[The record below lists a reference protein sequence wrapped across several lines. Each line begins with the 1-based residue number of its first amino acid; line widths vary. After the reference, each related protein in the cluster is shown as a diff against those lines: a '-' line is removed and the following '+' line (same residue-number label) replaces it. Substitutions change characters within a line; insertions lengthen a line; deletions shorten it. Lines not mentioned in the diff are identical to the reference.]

1 VEQGVVIGK
10 KREKVAHPN
19 VHGVLELLGKV
30 LGVQAAVDLAG
41 EGQRAEDERERL
53 AVTRVRVQHGH
64 EGLEEFG
71 EREGEGGEHVLDL
84 APQLVR
90 LQLGIIKLHINI
102 IKGEL

>member
-1 VEQGVVIGK
+1 MEQGVVIGK
-10 KREKVAHPN
+10 EREKVAHPN

-41 EGQRAEDERERL
+41 EGQRAEDGRERL
-53 AVTRVRVQHGH
+53 AVSRVRVQHGH
-64 EGLEEFG
+64 EGLEEVG

-90 LQLGIIKLHINI
+90 LQLARISLHINM
-102 IKGEL
+102 KRGEQ